1 MIRPAGAAD
10 SGALTVGLVSDDL
23 TGSGVADVGEEEA
36 DEDEVS
42 GAPVEDGVGA
52 DEPHPANPIA
62 TSVPRTMAAVLYIRN
77 TSLSDEV
84 ISLRNSYSRTM
95 PSLCVNAVPAAQV
108 TSKLSPPFHVG
119 VQWTQRIGLAE
130 LMAPNVP

>member
-10 SGALTVGLVSDDL
+10 SGALTVGD
-23 TGSGVADVGEEEA
+23 SGVADVGEEEA
-36 DEDEVS
+36 DEDGVS

-52 DEPHPANPIA
+52 DEPHPVNPIA

-119 VQWTQRIGLAE
+119 VQWTQRVGLAE